1 MDGNGNDGG
10 AEHRRGPLRLIG
22 PAPAAGARPGSDSPY
37 GRSRGLRGASPQ
49 GTGSSPGSAAAREW
63 NAVGQDFAVG
73 PSVLALSYVER
84 LNLPGARQEVIRVV
98 QELSQREQQL
108 ALYQDRVRSEASEV
122 FAARSGPIAEGNV
135 FRQERDYFQ
144 QEQSMLGDSE
154 RRMAAVAREE
164 FSAYT
169 ETRDVLSLAMSNAKS
184 KIDGAEV
191 RLAEESSQLS
201 VWRTEAM
208 QQQGQVQS
216 ALTSGYQAVQL
227 QLRGEAFELG
237 EFRTEALAWQQRM
250 HDESIEL
257 RRVCDDLARDQ
268 CDTSADL
275 DARREELRADRER
288 SRQEASLLAR
298 TLLHERD
305 AAQQDNSALS
315 AKVAEFR
322 DHEDAITIR
331 LREEARELMIA
342 RSSEMAHAQALG
354 DLQRMSAE
362 LGQARGWT
370 RHFEGAEAAEATT
383 LERAR
388 GRVRI
393 LEMDGRQATLALQDA
408 VRARDVAVDEVHARD
423 LALQARDVDTSGL
436 GA

>member
-1 MDGNGNDGG
+1 
-10 AEHRRGPLRLIG
+10 
-22 PAPAAGARPGSDSPY
+22 
-37 GRSRGLRGASPQ
+37 
-49 GTGSSPGSAAAREW
+49 
-63 NAVGQDFAVG
+63 
-73 PSVLALSYVER
+73 
-84 LNLPGARQEVIRVV
+84 
-98 QELSQREQQL
+98 
-108 ALYQDRVRSEASEV
+108 
-122 FAARSGPIAEGNV
+122 
-135 FRQERDYFQ
+135 
-144 QEQSMLGDSE
+144 
-154 RRMAAVAREE
+154 MAAVAREE